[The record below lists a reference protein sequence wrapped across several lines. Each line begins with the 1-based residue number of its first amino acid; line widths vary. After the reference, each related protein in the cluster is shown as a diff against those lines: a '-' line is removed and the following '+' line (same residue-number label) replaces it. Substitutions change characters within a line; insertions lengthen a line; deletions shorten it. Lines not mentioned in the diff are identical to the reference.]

1 MILNKMKIALPIIF
15 ALSLFQV
22 NAQVQEDSISI
33 FAELEE
39 VVISASRS
47 ERSIYEVGA
56 AVQVITAQ
64 EIGKS
69 GTERLSDILSRQ
81 AGINLTHEHGVGV
94 QLMGLASEYIMI
106 LINGQPVAG
115 RTAGVL
121 DLDRISVSNVK
132 RIEIIRGPSSSL
144 YGSEALAGVINI
156 ITDDQS
162 TELGMIEVQYRRF
175 NTANVSARFQR
186 RKGQLQWRGFGNFY
200 GGSGYDL
207 KPEAYGPTAP
217 PFRTGTLENHLK
229 WKVRPKHEFLID
241 SRMYFEKQLPSY
253 RIATEENISGFN
265 RVTDIGTTL
274 QLNSV
279 FRSKTKGVGTL
290 YHSFYTN
297 TTEHQLDESA
307 EIYYRDFFHL
317 HFFRPEYIAET
328 RWSDVNRSNYGVGG
342 TFSFIKS
349 DRYEGAQSMHNYFA
363 FAQHEWDII
372 SKIRLISGIRW
383 DGQSSFG
390 HQVNPKISILYRP
403 TTQWNI
409 RASAGTGFKAP
420 DPRQLFLN
428 FSNPLAGYSVFGA
441 LVLEEGLSELDQ
453 QGQLAEILAM
463 SYEQALNAERSYAFN
478 VGYTWRPVRGVSV
491 ESDAFFNHVYNL
503 IDTRAVARKTNGQTV
518 FSYYNVNRIFTAG
531 IHSQI
536 TYRKQGWIASVAYEF
551 LKTGDYEVLQGLR
564 KGIIYRRNAETFAT
578 ERVQSADYFGL
589 FNRPRHTG
597 SLALMY
603 THPLKQWF
611 INSRAVFRGQF
622 GFGDV
627 NGNQIP
633 DIAAEM
639 GPRHI
644 LLYLSGGTT
653 VWDNRLEISAGIDNL
668 SNFTSVEYLPSINGI
683 NPWIKVRYIFHSNQ
697 Q

>member
-1 MILNKMKIALPIIF
+1 MKITLPIIF
-15 ALSLFQV
+15 ALPLLQL

-94 QLMGLASEYIMI
+94 QLMGLASEYVMI

-156 ITDDQS
+156 ITEDQS
-162 TELGMIEVQYRRF
+162 IDLGMLEVQYRRF
-175 NTANVSARFQR
+175 NTANISARFAKS
-186 RKGQLQWRGFGNFY
+186 KGQFEWRGFGNFY

-207 KPEAYGPTAP
+207 RPETYGPTAP
-217 PFRTGTLENHLK
+217 PFKTGTLENHLK
-229 WKVRPKHEFLID
+229 WKFNPQHELSID
-241 SRMYFEKQLPSY
+241 SRMYLEKQLSKY
-253 RIATEENISGFN
+253 QLVSDEKISGFN
-265 RVTDIGTTL
+265 RVTDVGTTV
-274 QLNSV
+274 QISSA
-279 FRSKTKGVGTL
+279 FRNRTKGVGTL

-297 TTEHQLDESA
+297 TTEHHLEETA
-307 EIYYRDFFHL
+307 ETYYSDFFHL

-328 RWSDVNRSNYGVGG
+328 RWSDAHRSNYGAGG

-349 DRYEGAQSMHNYFA
+349 DRYEGLQSMFNYFA
-363 FAQHEWDII
+363 FVQHEWDII
-372 SKIRLISGIRW
+372 SKLKLIAGMRW
-383 DGQSSFG
+383 DGQSTFG
-390 HQVNPKISILYRP
+390 QQVNPKISILYRP
-403 TTQWNI
+403 SAKWNI
-409 RASAGTGFKAP
+409 RAGAGTGFKAP

-441 LVLEEGLSELDQ
+441 LVLEEGLKELDR
-453 QGQLAEILAM
+453 QGQLAEILVRPD
-463 SYEQALNAERSYAFN
+463 EQELRAERSYAFN
-478 VGYTWRPVRGVSV
+478 LGYTWRPIRGLSI
-491 ESDAFFNHVYNL
+491 ESDAFFNHVYDL
-503 IDTRAVARKTNGQTV
+503 IDTRAVARKANGQTV
-518 FSYYNVNRIFTAG
+518 FSYYNVNKIFTTG
-531 IHSQI
+531 IHLQI
-536 TYRKQGWIASVAYEF
+536 AYRKQGWLASVAYEF
-551 LKTGDYEVLQGLR
+551 LKTGDYAVLQGLR
-564 KGIIYRRNAETFAT
+564 DGIIFRRNAETLAT
-578 ERVQSADYFGL
+578 ERVSKGDYFGL

-603 THPLKQWF
+603 THPIKQWF
-611 INSRAVFRGQF
+611 VNSRVVFRGKY

-633 DIAAEM
+633 DIATEM

-644 LLYLSGGTT
+644 MLYLSGGIT
-653 VWDNRLEISAGIDNL
+653 VWENRLELSAGIDNL
-668 SNFTSVEYLPSINGI
+668 GNFTSVNYLPSINGI